1 MGVITISR
9 QFGAAGRTLGKTVAQ
24 RLNYDFYDELLIQ
37 KIAEEA
43 NVSEASVQ
51 SFETHERGT
60 SLTRV
65 ISGIVSRSFVERLLD
80 EGGYLDNKVYAESL
94 NKVMNEIADKGDAV
108 LLGRGGQYIL
118 KNHPDVHHVLLIGKF
133 DHRVQFMCDNYMMTP
148 KEARALVRR
157 EDKRRANFYK
167 TLGKED
173 YEDPRL
179 YDVVINLT
187 RSGLQRAVEIVVE
200 LVT

>member
-9 QFGAAGRTLGKTVAQ
+9 QFGAAGRTLGKTVAE
-24 RLNYDFYDELLIQ
+24 RLGWDFYDELLIQ

-43 NVSEASVQ
+43 KVSEASVQ

-65 ISGIVSRSFVERLLD
+65 ISGLVSRSFVERLLD
-80 EGGYLDNKVYAESL
+80 EGGYLNNKVYAESL
-94 NKVMNEIADKGDAV
+94 NKVMNEIADSSDAV

-118 KNHPDVHHVLLIGKF
+118 KNHADAHHVLLIGKF
-133 DHRVQFMCDNYMMTP
+133 EHRVQFMCDNYMMTP
-148 KEARALVRR
+148 KEARVLVRR

-187 RSGLQRAVEIVVE
+187 RAGLHRAVEIVLE
-200 LVT
+200 LVS